1 MDPNTA
7 ETPSGCL
14 VIMTPLSAAMA
25 EDARVWL
32 AHRYTADGEPEV
44 RDLPKSFASRFF
56 VDELIEGLVNTLN
69 AGYPVPLDVLVLGY
83 SANEDGA
90 LNLVSLL
97 PVENP
102 TLRFIPLADLA
113 AQPVE
118 PRGREGDPRKWTQN
132 AECAGSAPASAALAE
147 VYKRVSVWMTGR
159 YVARPPVVIHCTDGE
174 GIDSSYPRIAR
185 SLGLFSTVYGPA
197 RLLHLG
203 LVAGIEPALC
213 GLWPEEMPESWTRL
227 QEVSAQLPAEP
238 EGRPAR
244 RAVSVNDWTVAD
256 AWSAIFDLTAVEDTV
271 SWTSP
276 DSGGFEPTIH
286 ALWTQKM
293 GNTPE
298 QWEDA
303 HATNAACGIA
313 AVADGAS
320 SGIYCRIWADQLSQR
335 FIADRPD
342 LRDPVTLGR
351 WVHGLRGEW
360 RAAIEYDKLNW
371 SKQRKVDDVG
381 AAATLLCLEVGP
393 LDAEGNR
400 PWRACAVGDASMFW
414 VRDGSMIGSFPVV
427 AADQFGSAPLLVRS
441 NPGYKTLALA
451 AAGVCRPGDRF
462 FLATDAVAA
471 RLFKSA
477 ALGPGP
483 EWERLE
489 SLDMETWRTE
499 LDSLRKAN
507 DMVNDDCT
515 LVALR
520 VAGAVR
526 QETGDGSQETG
537 VRRQETEDRRHET
550 EDRDQLSE
558 ETGDR
563 RQETGDSERRG
574 VRPPVEEKPEEPADE
589 HRVPTE
595 EAPASVSPPEPDP
608 PTTPQGDAIAEPQ
621 TEPQS
626 EATTEVNEPVEVPPM
641 EAPPLPENERKA
653 RDGFSDSTEHP
664 V

>member
-14 VIMTPLSAAMA
+14 VILTPLSAAMA

-32 AHRYTADGEPEV
+32 AHRYTTDGEPEI
-44 RDLPKSFASRFF
+44 RDLPKSFATRFF
-56 VDELIEGLVNTLN
+56 ADELLEGLVNTLN
-69 AGYPVPLDVLVLGY
+69 AGYPVPLDVAVLGY

-90 LNLVSLL
+90 LRLVSLL

-102 TLRFIPLADLA
+102 TLRFIPLAELA
-113 AQPVE
+113 VLPVE
-118 PRGREGDPRKWTQN
+118 PRGREGDPRKWTIN
-132 AECAGSAPASAALAE
+132 TECAGTAQASAALAE
-147 VYKRVSVWMTGR
+147 VYKLVAVWMTGR
-159 YVARPPVVIHCTDGE
+159 YAARPPVVIHCTDGE
-174 GIDSSYPRIAR
+174 GIDSTYPRIAR
-185 SLGLFSTVYGPA
+185 SLGLLSTVYGPA

-213 GLWPEEMPESWTRL
+213 GLWPEGMPESWTRL
-227 QEVSAQLPAEP
+227 AEVSAELPAEA

-256 AWSAIFDLTAVEDTV
+256 AWSAVFDLTPVEDTV
-271 SWTSP
+271 AWTAI
-276 DSGGFEPTIH
+276 DSGGFEPAVH

-303 HATNAACGIA
+303 HATNAASGVA

-320 SGIYCRIWADQLSQR
+320 TGIYCRTWADQLSRQ
-335 FIADRPD
+335 FITSRPD
-342 LRDPVTLGR
+342 LRDPVMLGR

-360 RAAIEYDKLNW
+360 RSAIEYDKLNW
-371 SKQRKVDDVG
+371 SKQRKVDEVG
-381 AAATLLCLEVGP
+381 AAATLLGLEVGP
-393 LDAEGNR
+393 LDPEGNR
-400 PWRACAVGDASMFW
+400 PWRASAVGDASLFW
-414 VRDGSMIGSFPVV
+414 VRDGVLIGSFPVV

-441 NPGYKTLALA
+441 NPGFKTLALA

-471 RLFKSA
+471 RLFKSC

-499 LDSLRKAN
+499 LDALRKAN

-520 VAGAVR
+520 VAGREPLLVTEPKEIEPK
-526 QETGDGSQETG
+526 ETVSSLQ
-537 VRRQETEDRRHET
+537 
-550 EDRDQLSE
+550 
-558 ETGDR
+558 
-563 RQETGDSERRG
+563 
-574 VRPPVEEKPEEPADE
+574 
-589 HRVPTE
+589 E
-595 EAPASVSPPEPDP
+595 EAKESAGVAVDFASWLRE
-608 PTTPQGDAIAEPQ
+608 
-621 TEPQS
+621 
-626 EATTEVNEPVEVPPM
+626 EATTDGQRPSRGVETGEGEVSAVGTHPLEASTSGEPSSPAQAAQAEQTETELPVQSEQPESKEPLEVPPL
-641 EAPPLPENERKA
+641 EAPPIPENERKA